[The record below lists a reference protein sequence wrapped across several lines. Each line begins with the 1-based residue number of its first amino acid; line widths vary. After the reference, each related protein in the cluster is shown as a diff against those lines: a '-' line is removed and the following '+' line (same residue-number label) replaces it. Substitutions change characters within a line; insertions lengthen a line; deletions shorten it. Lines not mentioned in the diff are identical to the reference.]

1 MCKLPMASS
10 PGVDGER
17 GRSGFVGSPMESS
30 ALAWESWKSWNSSH
44 FLSRF
49 LSPDERFLSPGDVR
63 NLRLRLGSRNSFSIT
78 CPMKTLILTYDFSS
92 CFFPKFKQ
100 STKTG
105 FSRKM
110 TYSFGLYG
118 PKIGGGVLLPEFCPK
133 YQKP

>member
-1 MCKLPMASS
+1 MCKVPMASS

-17 GRSGFVGSPMESS
+17 GRSGVVGQPMESS

-49 LSPDERFLSPGDVR
+49 LSPDERFLTPGDVP

-92 CFFPKFKQ
+92 CLFPKFKK
-100 STKTG
+100 STKRG
-105 FSRKM
+105 SSGEM
-110 TYSFGLYG
+110 TYSFISTA
-118 PKIGGGVLLPEFCPK
+118 PK
-133 YQKP
+133 